1 MKLDKILDQLGA
13 LEKNSFIKVVDT
25 IVASKPKNAKQIDDV
40 LKTFDNVLK
49 NAESKSISSIFE
61 LVQDEFI
68 DGIKSEFLETSSQ
81 LDIVID
87 ILIRDGRNILKM
99 DWFSRLYENEIKN
112 IKTKTTQLMREI
124 EDEKSDISPERKRDY
139 LVYKACLETAFK
151 NDLGN
156 NRDAKITSEEL
167 SILVCLAKQ
176 LDLSQEEVKL
186 INYSVV
192 PIKKI
197 EIDELINSLK
207 NIGVI
212 FFMKKTNTIFVAD
225 EVVASLRRVREKE
238 LADKYLKRILKS
250 LREPQINLIARKH
263 NIDRKLTSDEKLHEI
278 IKEGISVHTIFG
290 SAIHKDGT
298 SLNEKKKFF
307 TEFCEKNLNLTGI
320 KGQTL
325 EDKINHL
332 LGYFEQLEKDDKVS
346 ISHDGYQKLMIDL
359 GAILPKL
366 NTQLKKEFEFQQE
379 NVLDSNFLL
388 DYNLKP
394 QDILETISD
403 EDLSLFCSAREIK
416 LRGDKIQN
424 ILDSYK
430 DSKNILLE
438 NYVNIAFRDLN
449 RLKEAGI
456 QIKEAELGLKFEE
469 LTKSIFENLGF
480 HVDEKLKKKINT
492 NKDMMDILINLDNNE
507 VIIVECKTSK
517 ESGYNKLSA
526 VSRQLK
532 AYYDQASKNNLK
544 VVKSLLIAPEFSD
557 EFINECELEFD
568 LNLSL
573 MTAESLLKIAE
584 GFKHANKHTQFPYK
598 LIMRDVLINH
608 ERIIKA
614 LLK

>member
-263 NIDRKLTSDEKLHEI
+263 NIDRKLTLDEKLHEI

-480 HVDEKLKKKINT
+480 HVDEKLKKKINA

-517 ESGYNKLSA
+517 ESGYNKFSA

-557 EFINECELEFD
+557 ECELEFD